1 MLFDTPILVANPAL
15 QLDVF
20 LFRNSRWSYG
30 SPKVITL
37 TFDARSAGDALRELD
52 AKQVIK
58 SDFILVSGELFSENL
73 HDTLVTRIRR
83 KLY

>member
-1 MLFDTPILVANPAL
+1 M
-15 QLDVF
+15 
-20 LFRNSRWSYG
+20 
-30 SPKVITL
+30 ITL